1 MPSIEEQIEDL
12 AKRELDKYRV
22 EYYGKTQVL
31 RNEIKEAV
39 KKAPSKGGGSGN
51 NFPDIQVLLK
61 TPSMRHIPV
70 MIEVKGTKG
79 DLVKFNEANEV
90 ANVDETGKKLYNNIK
105 KYAVNGAIHYAESII
120 TYTESYDESIAI
132 GINGY
137 KEGNKVITEYGVYYL
152 ASKHLMVPKKIGD
165 YTSLSF
171 LSSGNLSELLERI
184 DTLSLTQEEIDI
196 RYKLW
201 ENKIE
206 DNLKTLNQE
215 MHDVHEINENYRV
228 NLIAGLIM
236 AGLGVENRVAPL
248 QISELRGDQGTKTHD
263 GYVISNKIES
273 FLSERNLPQ
282 EKKDMIMRTL
292 RSVFLDSNLHVA
304 VNGESILKKVYA
316 NVAHNI
322 MPYFNQRYH
331 IDFTGKLFNTLNAW
345 VKVADGNQNDVV
357 LTPRYVCDMM
367 VQLCKVNKDSYVW
380 DYTTGSAGFLISA
393 MKQMIRDAEEK
404 LSSDPEKCRNKI
416 LQIKQE
422 QLLGVEKLPD
432 IYMLA
437 VLNMI
442 LMGDG
447 SSNIIHRNSLEYS
460 GNYEQGKHI
469 NEPFPANVFL
479 LNPPYS
485 AEGKGM
491 IFVEKAL
498 ERMQNGRA
506 AILIQENAGSGKGL
520 PYTKNIL
527 EKCTLLASIK
537 MADIFKGKANVQTAI
552 YLFEIG
558 TPHDPKG
565 LVKFV
570 DLSSDGYTRSNRRKA
585 SSNIKLRDTDH
596 AAERYQEAIDFI
608 LDRVPTTNY
617 LEGCFQKE
625 TISLE
630 GKDWVYDMHRKF
642 EFNPDITDF
651 QNAIGTFLDWKS
663 NKESV
668 SIDESEIE
676 NQFQKLESDFK
687 KAGGKFIKKQVS
699 DFFDI
704 KGNPQL
710 DKSEHKFT
718 VNGEYP
724 YFTRTTNNNG
734 ILGYVEFKDNEHL
747 IKGNSIAVGMMA
759 MKFFYIKSD
768 YYSGQFTKSLH
779 PKFEGFDENIAQ
791 FFISI
796 FNMYSE
802 YLKAQ
807 LVRDFEKK
815 LYAQSVR
822 VPITTTGQLDLD
834 YIRKFV
840 TEIKRVHIET
850 LRLKAEHEI
859 EALKIA
865 AGIK

>member
-1 MPSIEEQIEDL
+1 M
-12 AKRELDKYRV
+12 
-22 EYYGKTQVL
+22 
-31 RNEIKEAV
+31 
-39 KKAPSKGGGSGN
+39 
-51 NFPDIQVLLK
+51 
-61 TPSMRHIPV
+61 
-70 MIEVKGTKG
+70 
-79 DLVKFNEANEV
+79 VKF
-90 ANVDETGKKLYNNIK
+90 I
-105 KYAVNGAIHYAESII
+105 
-120 TYTESYDESIAI
+120 
-132 GINGY
+132 
-137 KEGNKVITEYGVYYL
+137 
-152 ASKHLMVPKKIGD
+152 
-165 YTSLSF
+165 
-171 LSSGNLSELLERI
+171 
-184 DTLSLTQEEIDI
+184 
-196 RYKLW
+196 
-201 ENKIE
+201 
-206 DNLKTLNQE
+206 
-215 MHDVHEINENYRV
+215 
-228 NLIAGLIM
+228 
-236 AGLGVENRVAPL
+236 
-248 QISELRGDQGTKTHD
+248 
-263 GYVISNKIES
+263 
-273 FLSERNLPQ
+273 
-282 EKKDMIMRTL
+282 
-292 RSVFLDSNLHVA
+292 
-304 VNGESILKKVYA
+304 
-316 NVAHNI
+316 
-322 MPYFNQRYH
+322 
-331 IDFTGKLFNTLNAW
+331 
-345 VKVADGNQNDVV
+345 
-357 LTPRYVCDMM
+357 
-367 VQLCKVNKDSYVW
+367 
-380 DYTTGSAGFLISA
+380 
-393 MKQMIRDAEEK
+393 
-404 LSSDPEKCRNKI
+404 
-416 LQIKQE
+416 
-422 QLLGVEKLPD
+422 
-432 IYMLA
+432 
-437 VLNMI
+437 
-442 LMGDG
+442 
-447 SSNIIHRNSLEYS
+447 
-460 GNYEQGKHI
+460 
-469 NEPFPANVFL
+469 
-479 LNPPYS
+479 
-485 AEGKGM
+485 
-491 IFVEKAL
+491 
-498 ERMQNGRA
+498 
-506 AILIQENAGSGKGL
+506 
-520 PYTKNIL
+520 
-527 EKCTLLASIK
+527 
-537 MADIFKGKANVQTAI
+537 
-552 YLFEIG
+552 
-558 TPHDPKG
+558 
-565 LVKFV
+565 
-570 DLSSDGYTRSNRRKA
+570 DLSNDGYTRSNRRKA

-676 NQFQKLESDFK
+676 NQFKKLESDFK
-687 KAGGKFIKKQVS
+687 KSGGKFIKKQVS